1 MLSEAATIERIDAGM
16 AARAVRA
23 SRDSE
28 DLRLLLRARNGDM
41 RSRDALIQRYK
52 SFVRLRASGYF
63 IAGGDQDDLQQE
75 GLLGLHK
82 AILDYRH
89 DKDTS
94 FRSFAELCV
103 HRQIITAVKR
113 ATRLK
118 HQILSS
124 ALSFSFTPAGQD
136 PDGSDCTLGDA
147 LPGSSVNDP
156 CSRVIASE
164 ETDALVGLL
173 KSELSALES
182 RVLALF
188 LDGESYEQI
197 AERVDCDSKAVDNA
211 LQRVKRK
218 VNTHRKAR
226 EAF

>member
-1 MLSEAATIERIDAGM
+1 VLTEAATNERIDAGM
-16 AARAVRA
+16 AHRAQRA

-28 DLRLLLRARNGDM
+28 DLRLLLRARNGDL
-41 RSRDALIQRYK
+41 RARDALILRYK
-52 SFVRLRASGYF
+52 SFVRLRASSYF

-118 HQILSS
+118 HQVLST

-147 LPGSSVNDP
+147 LPGSPVNDP
-156 CSRVIASE
+156 CVRVIASE
-164 ETDALVGLL
+164 ETNALVALL
-173 KSELSALES
+173 KTDLSPLES
-182 RVLALF
+182 RVLVLF
-188 LDGESYEQI
+188 LDGESYEAI
-197 AERVDCDSKAVDNA
+197 AERVGCDPKAVDNA

-218 VNTHRKAR
+218 INTHRSTRA
-226 EAF
+226 AF